1 MFVTMS
7 EDAQPD
13 KHDKGLNAWTWP
25 RYSQYLKYQLGS
37 AGQRRAR
44 YLSVTEVPHNI

>member
-7 EDAQPD
+7 EDAQP
-13 KHDKGLNAWTWP
+13 DKGLNAWTWP

-37 AGQRRAR
+37 GGQSRAR
-44 YLSVTEVPHNI
+44 SLSVTEVPHNI